1 MRSFFINVLEH
12 YIPASQGNFT
22 DHPIADLLR
31 HSFPKSI
38 KDIIVEESDR
48 YIFKGSPG
56 TGGWSACPWVAIL
69 DVLVTRST
77 QDGYYPVYIF
87 REDMSGFYL
96 TLNQGVTSVGQE
108 IKKGYRS
115 VLEKRADSFR
125 MQINY
130 DPQLFS
136 AEHIDLRKGKNTKS
150 HLPGDYEAG
159 NIISKFYSLAN
170 VPQEDE
176 LVRDLKIML
185 SIYSELVAAKN
196 LTSTSQEEKDEVEEI
211 NNSERTQTQKQRLID
226 ARLGQGKFRKAVV
239 GIEKNCRITGISD
252 IAFLVASHIKPWSK
266 SNDAEKLDGHNGLL
280 LSPHVDK
287 LFDKGFISFSDN
299 GEVLIKDEAKDV
311 FKSWNLQDANVG
323 SFSKKQKEYLAF
335 HRNQY
340 QFK

>member
-31 HSFPKSI
+31 NSFPKSI
-38 KDIIVEESDR
+38 KDIIEESDK
-48 YIFKGSPG
+48 YIFKGSAG
-56 TGGWSACPWVAIL
+56 QSRWAACPWVAIL
-69 DVLVTRST
+69 DVLVTTST

-87 REDMSGFYL
+87 RKDMTGFYL

-115 VLEKRADSFR
+115 ILKKRADSLR

-130 DPQLFS
+130 DAQLFS
-136 AEHIDLRKGKNTKS
+136 AENIDLRKGKNTKS

-176 LVRDLKIML
+176 LVRDLKLML

-196 LTSTSQEEKDEVEEI
+196 LTSNTQEEKDVVEEI
-211 NNSERTQTQKQRLID
+211 NNSERTPTQKQRLID
-226 ARLGQGKFRKAVV
+226 ARLGQGKFRRDVV
-239 GIEKNCRITGISD
+239 SIEKNCRITGTSD
-252 IAFLVASHIKPWSK
+252 IAFLIASHIKPWRK
-266 SNDAEKLDGHNGLL
+266 SNDTEKLDGNNGLL

-287 LFDKGFISFSDN
+287 LFDKGFISFTDN
-299 GEVLIKDEAKDV
+299 GEVLIKDEAKDI
-311 FKSWNLQDANVG
+311 FKSWNLQDTNVG
-323 SFSKKQKEYLAF
+323 GFNKKQQEYLAY

-340 QFK
+340 QFN

>member
-31 HSFPKSI
+31 NSFPKSI
-38 KDIIVEESDR
+38 KDIIEESDK
-48 YIFKGSPG
+48 YIFRGSAG
-56 TGGWSACPWVAIL
+56 QSRWAACPWVAIL
-69 DVLVTRST
+69 DVLVTTST

-87 REDMSGFYL
+87 REDMTGFYL

-115 VLEKRADSFR
+115 ILKKRADSLR

-136 AEHIDLRKGKNTKS
+136 VEHIDLRKGNSTKS

-176 LVRDLKIML
+176 LVRDLKLML
-185 SIYSELVAAKN
+185 SIYSQLVATKN
-196 LTSTSQEEKDEVEEI
+196 LTSTSQEEKDVVEEI
-211 NNSERTQTQKQRLID
+211 NNSERTPTQKQRLID
-226 ARLGQGKFRKAVV
+226 ARLGQGKFRRDVV
-239 GIEKNCRITGISD
+239 RIEKNCRITGTSD
-252 IAFLVASHIKPWSK
+252 IAFLIASHIKQWSK
-266 SNDAEKLDGHNGLL
+266 SNDTEKLDGNNGLL

-299 GEVLIKDEAKDV
+299 GEILIKDEAKDV
-311 FKSWNLQDANVG
+311 FKRWNLQETNVG
-323 SFSKKQKEYLAF
+323 SFNKKQQEYLAY

-340 QFK
+340 QF